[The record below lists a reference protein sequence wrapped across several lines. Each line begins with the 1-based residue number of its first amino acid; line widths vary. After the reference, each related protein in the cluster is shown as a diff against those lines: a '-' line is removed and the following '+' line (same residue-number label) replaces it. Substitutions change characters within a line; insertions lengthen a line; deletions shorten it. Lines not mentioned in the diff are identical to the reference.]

1 MNAGKIRN
9 SFIEI
14 ILLFLINTSVN
25 AQADTAIITI
35 QTEVGKIEAVLYLK
49 KAPGTCSNFLSY
61 VDQYGKEGGTFY
73 RTVTMDNQPDK
84 LVKIEVIQG
93 GFTLAGIDS
102 SKIQPIPLER
112 TNLTGIP
119 HLNGTLSMARDNPDS
134 GTSEFFICINDQPS
148 LDFGGGRNPDGQ
160 GFAAFGR
167 VTKGMDIVRKI
178 QNSSSRS
185 QELIPPIKILRF
197 YR

>member
-1 MNAGKIRN
+1 
-9 SFIEI
+9 
-14 ILLFLINTSVN
+14 
-25 AQADTAIITI
+25 
-35 QTEVGKIEAVLYLK
+35 
-49 KAPGTCSNFLSY
+49 
-61 VDQYGKEGGTFY
+61 
-73 RTVTMDNQPDK
+73 MDNQPDK

-93 GFTLAGIDS
+93 GFTLIGIDS
-102 SKIQPIPLER
+102 SKILPITLER

-178 QNSSSRS
+178 QTSACEG
-185 QELIPPIKILRF
+185 QVLIPPIKILGF